1 MTIGNRFC
9 AFRFKPISVLAAVLL
24 LPVLSFGQVSTAT
37 VNGTVTDE
45 QGAVIPGADLTLTNT
60 ETGVTLETQTNEAGV
75 YRLQNVQIGQYTL
88 DASSAGFTTQRLEAF
103 TLTVNQTTTLDFS
116 MQIGAVTETVEVT
129 AAAVQLQSSS
139 AELGQA
145 VEERTVKALP
155 LNGRN
160 FTQMLMLQPGVVMV
174 RPPGSQSLSYTRQV
188 GEAANPS
195 VNGQNNRANVY
206 MLDGVANFETFGNA
220 YAVPPIL
227 DAIAEFKVQSHN
239 DSAEFGMGSGRH
251 RQHRHQIWHEP
262 VPRRRIL
269 VPEER
274 RAERSAV

>member
-1 MTIGNRFC
+1 M
-9 AFRFKPISVLAAVLL
+9 AVALAAWLVGPSQGLA
-24 LPVLSFGQVSTAT
+24 QVSTAT

-45 QGAVIPGADLTLTNT
+45 QGAVIPGAELALTNT
-60 ETGVTLETQTNEAGV
+60 ATGVMLSTQTNEAGL
-75 YRLQNVQIGQYTL
+75 YRLQNLQVGEYTL
-88 DASSAGFTTQRLEAF
+88 EASSEGFTTQRLEPF
-103 TLTVNQTTTLDFS
+103 TLTVNQTTTLDFP

-174 RPPGSQSLSYTRQV
+174 RPPGSQSLSYTRQI
-188 GEAANPS
+188 GEAANPA

-206 MLDGVANFETFGNA
+206 MLDGVANFEDLRQRLCGPA
-220 YAVPPIL
+220 
-227 DAIAEFKVQSHN
+227 
-239 DSAEFGMGSGRH
+239 DS
-251 RQHRHQIWHEP
+251 
-262 VPRRRIL
+262 
-269 VPEER
+269 
-274 RAERSAV
+274 